1 MVLGMVRLILMCEC
15 RCLDMSVVGLLSN
28 LLWVCVSFIF
38 EIMSVVLC
46 MFVILLLLI
55 DIDLCVCR

>member
-1 MVLGMVRLILMCEC
+1 MCEC
-15 RCLDMSVVGLLSN
+15 RCLDMSVVGVLSN
-28 LLWVCVSFIF
+28 LLWVCVSFMF